1 MKKSPSLFTVVVPCY
16 NAGPGVVSVI
26 ERILTFMPNVIVVD
40 DGSTD
45 GAAGLLR
52 GMPIRLI
59 QFGHNMGKGAAILA
73 GFKAALETPEVDC
86 VAILDA
92 DGQHDPN
99 EIMRLYG
106 MFQACQADLV
116 IGAREFGQ
124 HHVPWL
130 SWLGNTLT
138 SAVTRLLL
146 GRKIPDTQSG
156 FRLHSRRFLEVVVQ
170 DVAGGRYETEMEILV
185 KAVLGGYEV
194 VSVPI
199 RTIYERGNPSSHF
212 RRMRDSW
219 RVWRALFI
227 TALSCGRQSALGD
240 LARKRLHGSV
250 TEQGERE

>member
-1 MKKSPSLFTVVVPCY
+1 MPKVLVAR
-16 NAGPGVVSVI
+16 NELI
-26 ERILTFMPNVIVVD
+26 ERVSEWD
-40 DGSTD
+40 DT
-45 GAAGLLR
+45 LLER
-52 GMPIRLI
+52 FLEGQPISPDELRR
-59 QFGHNMGKGAAILA
+59 A
-73 GFKAALETPEVDC
+73 T
-86 VAILDA
+86 
-92 DGQHDPN
+92 
-99 EIMRLYG
+99 R
-106 MFQACQADLV
+106 
-116 IGAREFGQ
+116 
-124 HHVPWL
+124 
-130 SWLGNTLT
+130 